1 MSFATT
7 DALPI
12 LKRFLGESVNKV
24 ERGTRKGLENKK
36 VNGFHTR
43 SGRALALDV
52 YPGNLGRVRLWL
64 EPASIPDISG
74 IRPLRY
80 KTCDDLKRQKL
91 KNLRDNKSNYI
102 EVENEEALEQLLKW
116 YA

>member
-1 MSFATT
+1 MSFAVA

-12 LKRFLGESVNKV
+12 LRRHLGETVNKV
-24 ERGTRKGLENKK
+24 KQGARKGLENKK
-36 VNGFHTR
+36 VNGFHTG

-64 EPASIPDISG
+64 EPASIPYISG
-74 IRPLRY
+74 IRSFPY
-80 KTCDDLKRQKL
+80 KTCDDLKRQEL

-102 EVENEEALEQLLKW
+102 EVENKEALEQLLKW
-116 YA
+116 YV